1 MCTPKA
7 FLLPIN
13 HPQHDI
19 TTGQAG
25 HALTCPS
32 HAHSAGNTRHKA
44 ALLEHWAPAVATDGT
59 PHTQSLLRPRYGLTC
74 TLKPLLRA
82 TLSPHMLHTKPTQLE
97 HAGMPHSAN
106 AAA

>member
-1 MCTPKA
+1 MSILCTQRGQ
-7 FLLPIN
+7 
-13 HPQHDI
+13 HTPQGS
-19 TTGQAG
+19 TPG
-25 HALTCPS
+25 AL
-32 HAHSAGNTRHKA
+32 GTRRA
-44 ALLEHWAPAVATDGT
+44 RATDGT